1 MDSQQNLTAA
11 QASEPS
17 AWLCH
22 IKIYSQMVPH
32 WAGVKQVMASAPAL
46 KGCA

>member
-1 MDSQQNLTAA
+1 MDSQQNLTAV
-11 QASEPS
+11 QTPEPS

-22 IKIYSQMVPH
+22 IKIHSEMVPH

-46 KGCA
+46 KDSA